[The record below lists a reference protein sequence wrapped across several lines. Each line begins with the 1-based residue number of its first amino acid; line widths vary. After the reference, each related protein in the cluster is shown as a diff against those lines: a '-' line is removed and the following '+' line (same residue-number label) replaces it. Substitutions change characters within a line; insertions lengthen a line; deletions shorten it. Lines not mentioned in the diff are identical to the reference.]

1 MYMEDLKMKTIL
13 YNFKKSPNENPK
25 IKPYCLS
32 IKHLSEMSWM
42 KESLIKAALTSMKA
56 GGLVDFTFPA
66 DHAYLTPGGLKAM
79 GQMTVD
85 DFKHVEAQRLE
96 RSIAHTAAKEKYAL
110 SHGID
115 PKTMR
120 YGFEDKYA
128 ED

>member
-1 MYMEDLKMKTIL
+1 MDELTRKTIF

-32 IKHLSEMSWM
+32 IKHLSEMSWL
-42 KESLIKAALTSMKA
+42 KESAVKVALTTMKMN
-56 GGLVDFTFPA
+56 GLVDFTFPA

-85 DFKHVEAQRLE
+85 DFKQVEAKRLE
-96 RSIAHTAAKEKYAL
+96 RSIAHMAAKEKYAL

-115 PKTMR
+115 PKTMH
-120 YGFEDKYA
+120 YGFEDKFA
-128 ED
+128 EE